1 MSTNHKSKG
10 LKGRDLISIG
20 IYSAIYFVINFA
32 CMLISGFHPLIW
44 ILMPA
49 LIGLLGATP
58 YMLMCSKVKKP
69 GAVLIMG
76 LIVGLIY
83 FVTGQFTIYIM
94 IAFVIGCVLAELFRY
109 LTTYGSFF
117 GNTLAFAG
125 FSLGMIG
132 SPLPIWVMRE
142 SFFAQITEQGM
153 SQDYVDTLA
162 AVSSNGMLVVMI
174 VATVL
179 CALAGAAISKGLF
192 KKHFAKAGVV

>member
-1 MSTNHKSKG
+1 MSTNNKSKG

-32 CMLISGFHPLIW
+32 FMLVSGFHPLIW

-49 LIGLLGATP
+49 FIGLFGATP
-58 YMLMCSKVKKP
+58 FMLMCSKVKKT
-69 GAVLIMG
+69 GAVIITG

-83 FVTGQFTIYIM
+83 FVTGQFTIYIL
-94 IAFVIGCVLAELFRY
+94 IAFVVGCALAELARY
-109 LTTYGSFF
+109 LTKYESFL

-132 SPLPIWVMRE
+132 SPLPIWVMRD

-162 AVSSNGMLVVMI
+162 DVSSNGMLVVMI

-179 CALAGAAISKGLF
+179 CALAGATISKGLF
-192 KKHFAKAGVV
+192 KKHFTKAGVI